1 MSCKKVLIYSQVCR
15 TVPGFLRVAFAE
27 PTPEKGYVYP
37 VCNMCSQGVANGGN
51 SLGHYVGWSTR
62 YKGGLIPLNPPP
74 PKKKLCVAYVFN
86 LS

>member
-51 SLGHYVGWSTR
+51 STGHYVGWSTR
-62 YKGGLIPLNPPP
+62 GMIIPLNFP
-74 PKKKLCVAYVFN
+74 PKEYCIAYVFI